1 MIELLFENL
10 GDLGHG
16 FDGLSRIDSR
26 ERVQQFGHP
35 CERVGDVRCGIHAWH
50 YRGPD
55 RQDRFLLPI
64 RDDNPT
70 HRSAIVTG
78 LIVVACIYA
87 FFAEQPFVQT
97 EVVEFLYERAA
108 ISCEIITGEPLTAN
122 EIRSGACD
130 SSPGQEVFPDKSVLL
145 SLVVS
150 LFLHANLA
158 HLFGNMWIFW
168 IFGNNIEDHL
178 GHFRFAVFYLV
189 AGLVATGAFVAVNPT
204 STVPLIGASGA
215 IAGAMGAYLI
225 LFPRVG
231 ITSIIP
237 PFFFFPFR
245 VPAWIFL
252 GLWLAGQFAISSDA
266 GQVAWEAHVG
276 GFVVG
281 AAYAL
286 VNRRRILGRGRR
298 YSRR

>member
-1 MIELLFENL
+1 M
-10 GDLGHG
+10 
-16 FDGLSRIDSR
+16 
-26 ERVQQFGHP
+26 
-35 CERVGDVRCGIHAWH
+35 
-50 YRGPD
+50 
-55 RQDRFLLPI
+55 LPI

-78 LIVVACIYA
+78 LILVACLWA
-87 FFAEQPFVQT
+87 FFAEQPF
-97 EVVEFLYERAA
+97 EVDESAAFLYERAA
-108 ISCEIITGEPLTAN
+108 ISCEVLTGEPLTSV
-122 EIRSGACD
+122 EVRTGSCDGA
-130 SSPGQEVFPDKSVLL
+130 PGTPVFPDKSIAA

-150 LFLHANLA
+150 MFLHANLA

-168 IFGNNIEDHL
+168 IFGNNIEDHF
-178 GHFRFAVFYLV
+178 GHLRYLVFYLV
-189 AGLVATGAFVAVNPT
+189 SGLVATASFVVMNPN

-225 LFPRVG
+225 LFPTAR

-245 VPAWIFL
+245 VPAWLFL
-252 GLWLAGQFAISSDA
+252 GLWLLGQFAISSDA

-276 GFVVG
+276 GFLTG

-286 VNRRRILGRGRR
+286 VKRRQILARGRR

>member
-1 MIELLFENL
+1 M
-10 GDLGHG
+10 
-16 FDGLSRIDSR
+16 
-26 ERVQQFGHP
+26 
-35 CERVGDVRCGIHAWH
+35 
-50 YRGPD
+50 
-55 RQDRFLLPI
+55 LPI

-78 LIVVACIYA
+78 LLVAACVWA
-87 FFAEQPFVQT
+87 FFAEQPFDPAESVQ
-97 EVVEFLYERAA
+97 FLYERAA
-108 ISCEIITGEPLTAN
+108 ISCELVTGDPLTPD
-122 EIRSGACD
+122 EIQSGICE
-130 SSPGQEVFPDKSVLL
+130 SVPGPSVFPDKSILL
-145 SLVVS
+145 SALTS

-178 GHFRFAVFYLV
+178 GHVRFLLFYV
-189 AGLVATGAFVAVNPT
+189 ASGIVATATFVALNPS

-225 LFPRVG
+225 LFPTTG
-231 ITSIIP
+231 ITAIVP

-245 VPAWIFL
+245 VPAWVFL

-276 GFVVG
+276 GFIAGASYAVV
-281 AAYAL
+281 
-286 VNRRRILGRGRR
+286 RRKQILRRGRR
-298 YSRR
+298 YSARYARR

>member
-1 MIELLFENL
+1 M
-10 GDLGHG
+10 
-16 FDGLSRIDSR
+16 
-26 ERVQQFGHP
+26 
-35 CERVGDVRCGIHAWH
+35 
-50 YRGPD
+50 
-55 RQDRFLLPI
+55 LPI

-78 LIVVACIYA
+78 LIVVACLWAY
-87 FFAEQPFVQT
+87 FAEQPLDPDESVA
-97 EVVEFLYERAA
+97 FLYERAA
-108 ISCEIITGEPLTAN
+108 ISCELTTGDPLTAD
-122 EIRSGACD
+122 EIRSGICEDA
-130 SSPGQEVFPDKSVLL
+130 PGLSFFADKSILL
-145 SLVVS
+145 SALTS

-158 HLFGNMWIFW
+158 HLFGNLWIYW

-178 GHFRFAVFYLV
+178 GHVRYLVFYLV
-189 AGLVATGAFVAVNPT
+189 TGVIATASFVALNPS

-215 IAGAMGAYLI
+215 IAGAMGAYLV
-225 LFPRVG
+225 LFPTAG
-231 ITSIIP
+231 ITAIIP

-286 VNRRRILGRGRR
+286 VNRKAILRRGRR
-298 YSRR
+298 YSGGYARR